1 MTSIQSLCFQF
12 KYVPSDQI
20 PPFRKLKTLSDIT
33 KKSNG
38 FIPAD
43 LNDDKNEDGESF
55 YKFDISCFHELFN
68 AYDYSSSILIWPS
81 IEEIHI
87 INSET
92 KVVIVVGV
100 ETPRTGTETINLV
113 DYELPVICVMKAN
126 RKLTKNLNLMPW
138 NICVTGMEIILGEN
152 MK

>member
-1 MTSIQSLCFQF
+1 M
-12 KYVPSDQI
+12 
-20 PPFRKLKTLSDIT
+20 
-33 KKSNG
+33 NG
-38 FIPAD
+38 FIHAEF
-43 LNDDKNEDGESF
+43 NDDTNEDGELF
-55 YKFDISCFHELFN
+55 YKFYISWFHELFN

-138 NICVTGMEIILGEN
+138 NICVMGMEIILGEN